1 MCMWIVRVIVLLMQE
16 TAYQGTDV
24 VRFLKHVPR
33 RIAGKVLIVWDG
45 APIHHGQAIK
55 EFLAAGGSTRIHLE
69 RFPGDAPDLNPDE
82 GIWR

>member
-24 VRFLKHVPR
+24 VRFLKHVLW

-45 APIHHGQAIK
+45 APIQHGQALK
-55 EFLAAGGSTRIHLE
+55 EFWRQAGANASI
-69 RFPGDAPDLNPDE
+69 
-82 GIWR
+82 

>member
-24 VRFLKHVPR
+24 VRFLKHVLR

-45 APIHHGQAIK
+45 APIHQGQALK
-55 EFLAAGGSTRIHLE
+55 EF
-69 RFPGDAPDLNPDE
+69 
-82 GIWR
+82 